1 MNRQNQPI
9 EEFTGETKLIF
20 WLKFLLISK
29 AETNIAKLKTIT
41 IRIGRYAF
49 NFTLYIRKKY
59 A

>member
-1 MNRQNQPI
+1 MNHQKQPI
-9 EEFTGETKLIF
+9 EKFAGETKLLF
-20 WLKFLLISK
+20 FLKFILVSK

-41 IRIGRYAF
+41 IRIGRYDF